1 MVLTGRGSYH
11 SKNEEVERNR
21 SQGCTKKRSPVLK
34 ESKLL
39 RKKKKKVLYFVF
51 VIGIIRKKWVAD
63 PKKTPENNPQSSAVV
78 PEQK

>member
-39 RKKKKKVLYFVF
+39 GKKKKKSALFCFCNRNYQEEM
-51 VIGIIRKKWVAD
+51 GSR
-63 PKKTPENNPQSSAVV
+63 PQ
-78 PEQK
+78 EDT

>member
-39 RKKKKKVLYFVF
+39 GKKKKVLYFVF

-63 PKKTPENNPQSSAVV
+63 PKKTPENNPQSSAVI